1 MKISRREFVKKTVA
15 AGAAVAA
22 TSLLGSSCKDIN
34 AAETGKGK
42 RVIIFAFDGVRVD
55 GLEQANTPNI
65 DALIAAGS
73 ASFTTRVQMPSMTLP
88 NFTSHLVGAGPEIH
102 GVVNND
108 WTRKRHALDAVE
120 TDEDGYFP
128 SVYKI
133 LHEKGVK
140 TAYYWGWQ
148 QLVYPLNQ
156 KYFDDKLLLADNNYP
171 ALCDKAMEF
180 ISANRGEDMFV
191 FLYDCWPDE
200 MGHQHNWMS
209 TEYIQA
215 IEQGDE
221 HVGRVVA
228 FLKEKGLYDDSHLM
242 FITDHGGIHDGHGGV
257 TPEEMIVPWVIA
269 GPGIK
274 KGFTIEEPNNT
285 VNTASTVL
293 KLFGLEQPLVWTGEV
308 PASIFE

>member
-88 NFTSHLVGAGPEIH
+88 NFTSHLVGAGAEIH

-148 QLVYPLNQ
+148 QLV
-156 KYFDDKLLLADNNYP
+156 
-171 ALCDKAMEF
+171 
-180 ISANRGEDMFV
+180 
-191 FLYDCWPDE
+191 
-200 MGHQHNWMS
+200 
-209 TEYIQA
+209 
-215 IEQGDE
+215 
-221 HVGRVVA
+221 
-228 FLKEKGLYDDSHLM
+228 
-242 FITDHGGIHDGHGGV
+242 
-257 TPEEMIVPWVIA
+257 
-269 GPGIK
+269 
-274 KGFTIEEPNNT
+274 
-285 VNTASTVL
+285 
-293 KLFGLEQPLVWTGEV
+293 
-308 PASIFE
+308 